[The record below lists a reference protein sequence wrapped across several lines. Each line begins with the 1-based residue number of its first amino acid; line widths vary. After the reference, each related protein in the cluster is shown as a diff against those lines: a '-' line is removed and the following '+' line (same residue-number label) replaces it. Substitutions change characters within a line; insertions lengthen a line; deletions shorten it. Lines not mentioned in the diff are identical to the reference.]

1 MKIVSVVGARPEFI
15 QAASVSR
22 ALRPRHHEVLVHTGQ
37 HYDYEMSAVFF
48 EQLGL
53 PPPDYNLGVGSGPHG
68 WQTGQMLARLEETLL
83 KEKPDWVLVRGD
95 TNSTLAGA
103 LAAAKLHIPVGHIEA
118 GLRSFN
124 RWMPEEINRVVADH
138 VADLLFCPTPTAVQN
153 LAAEGITEG
162 VHLVG
167 DVMYEAILYNLSL
180 AEAQSDA
187 LARLGLSPGGYLLL
201 TIHRAENTDIRAN
214 LQAIL
219 DSVNR
224 LDEPVLFPVHPRTRN
239 LLVEVGWRPAPHVQV
254 VEPQSYFDIL
264 VLEKHARLLLTD
276 SGGMQKEA
284 YCLGTPCLTLRD
296 QTEWVETVEAGWNKL
311 VGARAGRI
319 IEAVRT
325 FRPPPERPPL
335 YGDGKTGQTIVR
347 ILEAH
352 DGANPPP

>member
-1 MKIVSVVGARPEFI
+1 MKIVSIVGARPEFI
-15 QAASVSR
+15 QAAPVSR
-22 ALRPRHHEVLVHTGQ
+22 ALRLRHQEILIHTGQ
-37 HYDYEMSAVFF
+37 HYDYKMSAVFF

-53 PPPDYNLGVGSGPHG
+53 PAPDYNLDVGSGPHG
-68 WQTGQMLARLEETLL
+68 AQTGQMLARIEEVLL
-83 KEKPDWVLVRGD
+83 TEKPDWVLVRGD

-138 VADLLFCPTPTAVQN
+138 VSDLLFCPTATAVQN

-167 DVMYEAILYNLSL
+167 DVMYEAILHNLSL

-187 LARLGLSPGGYLLL
+187 LTRQGLSSGGYLLL

-219 DSVNR
+219 KAVDR

-239 LLVEVGWRPAPHVQV
+239 LLAEVGWHPRPHVKII
-254 VEPQSYFDIL
+254 EPQSYFDIL
-264 VLEKHARLLLTD
+264 ILEKHARLFLTD

-284 YCLGTPCLTLRD
+284 YCLGTPCLTLRQ
-296 QTEWVETVEAGWNKL
+296 QTEWVETVEAGWNRL
-311 VGARAGRI
+311 VGAQTERI
-319 IEAVRT
+319 IEAART
-325 FRPPPERPPL
+325 FQPPRERPPL
-335 YGDGKTGQTIVR
+335 YGDGKTGEAIVR
-347 ILEAH
+347 VLEAV
-352 DGANPPP
+352 A